1 MDPRRPVAGFEL
13 TPDLLA
19 AQGQALRRLARSLL
33 RDAHAAE
40 DVVQET
46 WVSCL
51 RRPGLVPDSVS
62 AWLTAVTRR
71 MALRRVRDDGRRRA
85 REHGR
90 SVAEGCEAAQQRE
103 LEREEAVRSVTAALL
118 ALDEPFKTA
127 LMLRYYE
134 DRSPAEIAA
143 ELGVP
148 LATVKSRLARGL
160 EKLRERLER
169 GQGSERRMRALSLL
183 AGVQTSGAA
192 VAIGGILVGAKTKV
206 ALAAAVL
213 VAGLFLVWRTER
225 TEGIGRAAAASTT
238 EKSARAAPELVSAAS
253 ESSQSVPVDEGAR
266 RESVA
271 EPSAPAALALPFPA
285 EPSYVQRLVGSV
297 RDEYDLPL
305 AGAQILL
312 APHGFP
318 FNLAAT
324 TDDEGRFAV
333 DFATR
338 RPVVSCALLVQDS
351 GGTGPGMREIELAAG
366 QTFEIDLALRAAELE
381 TLGVFELAFS
391 NEGSDSSGWLVSRGR
406 YFDGALEMGVGP
418 DGTRV
423 FAESWP
429 PVTCPGQAA
438 PEFVELAQGAMLT
451 DLREV
456 LVTGVLSLEGGDL
469 HRGLVLNSYGSPPD
483 TEAAPPAP
491 ELARVRGLVR
501 DPDGNL
507 IANAEIGYGPPGQ
520 RLVATVTSDE
530 QGVFEL
536 ADVPSGEWRLRARG
550 PGGEGRCDEL
560 LTLAAG
566 DNASWNPLL
575 ERGHELTG
583 RVLLPDGAPLAASEI
598 ELWNTDGRQLY
609 RAVARTNE
617 DGRFAF
623 AHLASGDY
631 ELHVRTEDARFPT
644 RIVTPVLAPGD
655 VGTLQLTPSEVARH
669 KLVVALEDADGQP
682 LSGGKVRLWHAASG
696 RGLELDGLD
705 ENGQLTCD
713 GLPRGF
719 YRVEVGGALGWR
731 DLGTSWIEADLDL
744 GRVRFARPGLLS
756 LAHGEP
762 HDERAP
768 VGMSLWSVHPDV
780 LARIEQQNELGSLRR
795 AALAG
800 DYVLCLGAGDERQ
813 EAALTITSGRTT
825 ALELDGTRAPRPS
838 RPRALSGA
846 QVECSTCHED

>member
-1 MDPRRPVAGFEL
+1 
-13 TPDLLA
+13 
-19 AQGQALRRLARSLL
+19 
-33 RDAHAAE
+33 
-40 DVVQET
+40 
-46 WVSCL
+46 
-51 RRPGLVPDSVS
+51 
-62 AWLTAVTRR
+62 
-71 MALRRVRDDGRRRA
+71 
-85 REHGR
+85 
-90 SVAEGCEAAQQRE
+90 
-103 LEREEAVRSVTAALL
+103 
-118 ALDEPFKTA
+118 
-127 LMLRYYE
+127 
-134 DRSPAEIAA
+134 
-143 ELGVP
+143 
-148 LATVKSRLARGL
+148 L
-160 EKLRERLER
+160 EKLRERLGR

-183 AGVQTSGAA
+183 AGVPASGAA

-213 VAGLFLVWRTER
+213 AAGLFLVWRTER
-225 TEGIGRAAAASTT
+225 TEGIGRAAAAFTT
-238 EKSARAAPELVSAAS
+238 EESASSAPELVSAAS
-253 ESSQSVPVDEGAR
+253 ESSQGVPVDEGAR

-285 EPSYVQRLVGSV
+285 EPSYVQRLVGRV

-351 GGTGPGMREIELAAG
+351 QGQGPGVREVEFSAG
-366 QTFEIDLALRAAELE
+366 QTFEIDVALRAAELE
-381 TLGVFELAFS
+381 AVSIVMGDGGVFEFALSGAEM
-391 NEGSDSSGWLVSRGR
+391 NAGGWLLARGLHVG
-406 YFDGALEMGVGP
+406 DVPEMGVGP

-423 FAESWP
+423 FVESWP
-429 PVTCPGQAA
+429 PVACPGQET
-438 PEFVELAQGAMLT
+438 PQMLEFAEESMIADFSGAMMT
-451 DLREV
+451 SY
-456 LVTGVLSLEGGDL
+456 LSLEGGDL
-469 HRGLVLNSYGSPPD
+469 QVALGLEGY
-483 TEAAPPAP
+483 EAAPEAETTPPAP
-491 ELARVRGLVR
+491 EFGRVRGIVR
-501 DPDGNL
+501 DPGGQL
-507 IANAEIGYGPPGQ
+507 IAGAEVGYGPPGQ

-575 ERGHELTG
+575 ERGHELIG

-617 DGRFAF
+617 DGHFAF

-713 GLPRGF
+713 GLPRGL

-768 VGMSLWSVHPDV
+768 VGMSLWRVHPDV
-780 LARIEQQNELGSLRR
+780 LARIEQQDELGSLRR

-813 EAALTITSGRTT
+813 EAALTITNGRTT

-838 RPRALSGA
+838 QPQALSGT